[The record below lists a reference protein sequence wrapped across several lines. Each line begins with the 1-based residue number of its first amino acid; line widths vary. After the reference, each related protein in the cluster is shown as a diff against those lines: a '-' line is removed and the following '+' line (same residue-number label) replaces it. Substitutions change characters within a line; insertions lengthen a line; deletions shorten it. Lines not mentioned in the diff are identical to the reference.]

1 METQTVAQ
9 TAERDARVDARG
21 NMVELHALLREFD
34 TAMLVTMTP
43 EGMLRGRPMQIQD
56 PAELLECDL
65 WFVTQEETAKT
76 GEIEHERQVAVC
88 CYRPRDRAYI
98 SISALATVDRNQEK
112 IRNLWKPSWKAWLP
126 DGPDHPHA
134 ALLKLHI
141 QRAEYWEPEGGP
153 LRILYE
159 KAKALVQ
166 RKPADEK
173 LNPPK
178 HI

>member
-1 METQTVAQ
+1 M
-9 TAERDARVDARG
+9 
-21 NMVELHALLREFD
+21 LKEFD

-43 EGMLRGRPMQIQD
+43 EGLLRGRPMEIQD
-56 PAELLECDL
+56 PDELVDCDL

-76 GEIEHERQVAVC
+76 GEIDREHQVAVC
-88 CYRPRDRAYI
+88 CYRPRDKAYI
-98 SISALATVDRNQEK
+98 SISARATVERNQET
-112 IRNLWKPSWKAWLP
+112 IRSLWKPSWKAWLP

-134 ALLKLHI
+134 ALLKLSVE
-141 QRAEYWEPEGGP
+141 RAEYWEPEGGP

-166 RKPADEK
+166 GKPASQK

-178 HI
+178 HL

>member
-1 METQTVAQ
+1 M
-9 TAERDARVDARG
+9 G
-21 NMVELHALLREFD
+21 ELHALLREFD

-43 EGMLRGRPMQIQD
+43 EGLMRGRPMEIQE
-56 PAELLECDL
+56 PAELMDCDL

-76 GEIEHERQVAVC
+76 GEIAREQQVAVC

-98 SISALATVDRNQEK
+98 SISARATIDRNEEK
-112 IRNLWKPSWKAWLP
+112 IRSLWKPSWKTWLP
-126 DGPDHPHA
+126 DGPAHPHA
-134 ALLKLHI
+134 AILRLNVE
-141 QRAEYWEPEGGP
+141 RAEYWEPEGGR

-166 RKPADEK
+166 RKPASDK